1 MKINHIIIIIALVG
15 IAMFPEGAYAIP
27 MGRSIYHLEKTHGEK
42 GITKARDHILRGEY
56 EKAIDAALDILKKD
70 PKNIA
75 ALRVMIFS
83 AIAQRDFETAKKN
96 LRDLQGTAPDSTE
109 LLLSFANLFHAQKDH
124 GKAIIAYNNVLKREK
139 DNTAARFALGNIYED
154 LNNPPLATKRY
165 KEILEYDPEHRG
177 ALKRLC
183 FIYLDL
189 KGYEYAIKTAQKA
202 VWPYWII
209 GESFIRKGDLV
220 KGKEYIKKGW

>member
-1 MKINHIIIIIALVG
+1 M
-15 IAMFPEGAYAIP
+15 
-27 MGRSIYHLEKTHGEK
+27 
-42 GITKARDHILRGEY
+42 TK
-56 EKAIDAALDILKKD
+56 K
-70 PKNIA
+70 
-75 ALRVMIFS
+75 
-83 AIAQRDFETAKKN
+83 
-96 LRDLQGTAPDSTE
+96 
-109 LLLSFANLFHAQKDH
+109 
-124 GKAIIAYNNVLKREK
+124 
-139 DNTAARFALGNIYED
+139 
-154 LNNPPLATKRY
+154 Y
-165 KEILEYDPEHRG
+165 KEILEYDSKQRG